1 MANPGRGGEQ
11 RREQAVAPSPA
22 PAPAFSPYGL
32 GILGQGWHFPLEEP
46 VGSARPQLAP
56 RVNERASGTME
67 GRARRGTGGREPAR
81 SQPHG
86 GRDFLPTL

>member
-11 RREQAVAPSPA
+11 RREQAVA

-46 VGSARPQLAP
+46 VGTVRPQLAP
-56 RVNERASGTME
+56 RVNEITSGTME
-67 GRARRGTGGREPAR
+67 GRARRGTSGREPAR